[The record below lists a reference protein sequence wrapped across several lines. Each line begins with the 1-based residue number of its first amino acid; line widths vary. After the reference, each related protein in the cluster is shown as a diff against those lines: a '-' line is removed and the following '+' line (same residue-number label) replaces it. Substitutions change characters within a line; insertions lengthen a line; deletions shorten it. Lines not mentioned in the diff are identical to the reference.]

1 MSTLSV
7 LTLAQLAKAIR
18 RSGTFVDMPHVLT
31 HLNDITKYM
40 KKQLSG

>member
-1 MSTLSV
+1 MPTFSV
-7 LTLAQLAKAIR
+7 LPLARLAKAIR

-31 HLNDITKYM
+31 QLNDIPIYM